1 MKDDRENTPAGNHAT
16 YSEAYTEYQAKRSR
30 WRQVLRRNYLEA
42 AAKLTKGPAID
53 FGCGVGELLKLLPA
67 GSMGLEYNASTVQ
80 HCQTLGLPVHWYD
93 GFADGFT
100 LSTVPKAE
108 SANTL
113 FLSHVLEHFDDP
125 THVLVNLIQSS
136 QPAVERVVVIVPGRA
151 GFRIDKTHRT
161 FVDAETI
168 ESALTQ
174 LPGWGVQRKRFF
186 PINLSKAGDFLAHNE
201 LQMVI
206 DRDTA

>member
-1 MKDDRENTPAGNHAT
+1 MDEQEKIRAGNHAT

-30 WRQVLRRNYLEA
+30 WRQVLRRYYLEA
-42 AAKLTKGPAID
+42 AAKWTKGPAID

-80 HCQTLGLPVHWYD
+80 RCQTLGLPVHWYD
-93 GFADGFT
+93 GFADNFS

-108 SANTL
+108 GANTL

-125 THVLVNLIQSS
+125 VRVLVNLIQSS

-151 GFRIDKTHRT
+151 GFKIDKTHRT
-161 FVDAETI
+161 FVDAKTV

-174 LPGWGVQRKRFF
+174 LPGWRVKRRRFF
-186 PINLSKAGDFLAHNE
+186 PINLAKAGDFLAHNE
-201 LQMVI
+201 LQIVI
-206 DRDTA
+206 DRDSA